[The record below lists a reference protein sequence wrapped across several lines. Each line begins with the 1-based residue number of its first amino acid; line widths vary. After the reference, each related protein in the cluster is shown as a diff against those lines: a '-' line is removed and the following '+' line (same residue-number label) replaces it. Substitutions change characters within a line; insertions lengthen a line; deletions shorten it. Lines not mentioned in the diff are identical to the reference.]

1 MPEMIDKDAPQGLSW
16 SLDLDFD
23 TLVAAWLWSAS
34 VTITESTSL
43 DEARVAVMLA
53 WVNVPVAVGQN
64 ISGSELT
71 LKLTP
76 A

>member
-1 MPEMIDKDAPQGLSW
+1 VDRDALS
-16 SLDLDFD
+16 
-23 TLVAAWLWSAS
+23 
-34 VTITESTSL
+34 
-43 DEARVAVMLA
+43 AVMLA
-53 WVNVPVAVGQN
+53 WVNAPVAVGQN